1 MVSENCGVFFMD
13 FACGESK
20 QMGEKYSTT
29 IIAKSIIHRKSS
41 ISSGATRL
49 FALYIINNP
58 SDMPMLRK
66 MVEETKQPVR
76 KQQSEEHC
84 QNKECTLSEFTERLD
99 DIAHEPNNT
108 NQFNRNDATS
118 RPHKRRKISKNKF
131 VSGCDDAKDDV
142 LDDPYR
148 DDDYRNQIEMENDT
162 MSEYSEDDDAQYDMP
177 QRKRQHIASFE
188 KSKQEQMA
196 FAGGISSQTEDT
208 DWQEAQDRRKRNNHN
223 NNGTNCDD
231 MMDSESDYGAENYAH
246 RSRLRTRPVCKIGW
260 TICYDY
266 VCICCAV
273 FVLNLFCVGNVHSYF
288 YHLLFC

>member
-1 MVSENCGVFFMD
+1 MIYSNYDHRLPIQIPCGSLSAISENV
-13 FACGESK
+13 
-20 QMGEKYSTT
+20 T
-29 IIAKSIIHRKSS
+29 
-41 ISSGATRL
+41 
-49 FALYIINNP
+49 ALNEPHGTSNVYP
-58 SDMPMLRK
+58 AYTDEDMPMLRK

-162 MSEYSEDDDAQYDMP
+162 MSEYSEDDDDQSDIQ

-188 KSKQEQMA
+188 KKQTRTN
-196 FAGGISSQTEDT
+196 GICWWYIIPNRRHRLEG
-208 DWQEAQDRRKRNNHN
+208 DR
-223 NNGTNCDD
+223 G
-231 MMDSESDYGAENYAH
+231 
-246 RSRLRTRPVCKIGW
+246 
-260 TICYDY
+260 
-266 VCICCAV
+266 
-273 FVLNLFCVGNVHSYF
+273 
-288 YHLLFC
+288 